1 MATTGFWP
9 VKNHLREV
17 LAYAD
22 NPEKTTGPNALEF
35 DLLQT
40 LHYAADKQK
49 TDDCVYVTALNCPKQ
64 KAYESM
70 LTTKR
75 RYGKTGGNVAYHGFQ
90 SFQEGEVTAEQAL
103 AIGRE
108 TAKRMWG
115 DKYEVLIA
123 VHQNTDNLHC
133 HFVINSVSFKTGEKF
148 KNKIADHIR
157 FREIS
162 DEVCRENQ
170 LSVLEN
176 APFFGGEKGA
186 YWLHKDGKLTRR
198 DMVKA
203 DAERALSVSVKYADF
218 FMNLRRLGYEVD
230 ERRLSVRA
238 PDWERNIRL
247 SSVGITPEFIENEF
261 HRHLNSMEWYAYYR
275 VHFIPKPKTTPLE
288 TMLKDLEREIHY
300 SRSGVGVLIG
310 AAFLIIAMLL
320 KAALENAKYTPLSPT
335 MRMEMRNVKEYLS
348 DYHYLN
354 DNRIQTTDELKSAI
368 SDTKD
373 MIAVLEAEQQGV
385 RNKMRRATPE
395 EKLQLKEDAK
405 AVTAKIIPLRT
416 HLKRLQRI
424 YDKSDYVYKM
434 IETEQ
439 KLERRTARNRER
451 SR

>member
-70 LTTKR
+70 MTTKR
-75 RYGKTGGNVAYHGFQ
+75 RYGKMGGNVAYHGFQ
-90 SFQEGEVTAEQAL
+90 SFREGEVTAEQAL

-162 DEVCRENQ
+162 DTVCQEYDK
-170 LSVLEN
+170 SVLKD

-230 ERRLSVRA
+230 ERRLSIRA

-288 TMLKDLEREIHY
+288 TMLKDLEQEIHY

-320 KAALENAKYTPLSPT
+320 QTALENAEYTPLSPT

-373 MIAVLEAEQQGV
+373 MIAVLEAERQGV

-395 EKLQLKEDAK
+395 ERLHLKENAK
-405 AVTAKIIPLRT
+405 AVTAKITPLRT

>member
-9 VKNHLREV
+9 VKNHLRE
-17 LAYAD
+17 LLSYAD
-22 NPEKTTGPNALEF
+22 NPEKTTGPNALEL

-40 LHYAADKQK
+40 LHYAADREK

-70 LTTKR
+70 MTTKR
-75 RYGKTGGNVAYHGFQ
+75 RYGKMGGNVAYHGYM
-90 SFQEGEVTAEQAL
+90 SFREGEVNAEQAL
-103 AIGRE
+103 AIGME
-108 TAKRMWG
+108 TARRMWG
-115 DKYEVLIA
+115 DKYEVLVA
-123 VHQNTDNLHC
+123 VHRNTENLHC

-148 KNKIADHIR
+148 KNKIRDHKR
-157 FREIS
+157 LREIA

-176 APFFGGEKGA
+176 APFYGGEKGA

-238 PDWERNIRL
+238 PEWERNIRL

-261 HRHLNSMEWYAYYR
+261 HRHLSSMEWYAYYR
-275 VHFIPKPKTTPLE
+275 VHFIPKPRTTPLE
-288 TMLKDLEREIHY
+288 DILKDLEREIHY
-300 SRSGVGVLIG
+300 TKSGVGVLIG

-320 KAALENAKYTPLSPT
+320 KAAAENAKNTPLSPT
-335 MRMEMRNVKEYLS
+335 MRMEMRNGKEYLS
-348 DYHYLN
+348 DYHFLK
-354 DNRIQTTDELKSAI
+354 DNNIKTTNELKTAL

-373 MIAVLEAEQQGV
+373 KIAALEEERQGI
-385 RNKMRRATPE
+385 RNRIRRATQE
-395 EKLQLKEDAK
+395 ERMLLKEDAK
-405 AVTAKIIPLRT
+405 AVTAKITPLRT
-416 HLKRLQRI
+416 QLKRLQRI
-424 YDKSDYVYKM
+424 CDKSDYVYTM
-434 IETEQ
+434 IENERE
-439 KLERRTARNRER
+439 LERRAARNRER

>member
-1 MATTGFWP
+1 M
-9 VKNHLREV
+9 
-17 LAYAD
+17 
-22 NPEKTTGPNALEF
+22 
-35 DLLQT
+35 LQT

-64 KAYESM
+64 KSYESM
-70 LTTKR
+70 MTTKR
-75 RYGKTGGNVAYHGFQ
+75 RYGKMGGNVAYHGFQ
-90 SFQEGEVTAEQAL
+90 SFREGEVTAEQAL

-162 DEVCRENQ
+162 DTVCQEYDK
-170 LSVLEN
+170 SVLKD

-203 DAERALSVSVKYADF
+203 DAERALSFSVKYSDF

-247 SSVGITPEFIENEF
+247 SGVGITQEFIEQEF
-261 HRHLNSMEWYAYYR
+261 RRHLSSMEWYAYYR

-288 TMLKDLEREIHY
+288 SLMKDLEREIHY
-300 SRSGVGVLIG
+300 TNSGVGVLIG

-368 SDTKD
+368 SDIKD
-373 MIAVLEAEQQGV
+373 MIAVLEAERQGV

-395 EKLQLKEDAK
+395 ERLHLKENAK
-405 AVTAKIIPLRT
+405 AVTAKITPLRT

>member
-22 NPEKTTGPNALEF
+22 NPEKTAGPNGLDR

-70 LTTKR
+70 MTTKR

-90 SFQEGEVTAEQAL
+90 SFRAGEVTAKHAL

-186 YWLHKDGKLTRR
+186 YWLHKEGKLTRR

-203 DAERALSVSVKYADF
+203 DVQRALSVSVKYADF
-218 FMNLRRLGYEVD
+218 FINLRRLGYEVD

-247 SSVGITPEFIENEF
+247 SGVGITQEFIEQEF
-261 HRHLNSMEWYAYYR
+261 RRHLNSMEWYAYYR

-288 TMLKDLEREIHY
+288 SLMKDLEQEIHY
-300 SRSGVGVLIG
+300 SRSGVSILIG

-320 KAALENAKYTPLSPT
+320 QTALENAKYTPLSPT
-335 MRMEMRNVKEYLS
+335 MRMVMRYVKDYLS

-354 DNRIQTTDELKSAI
+354 DNRIQTTDELKTALF
-368 SDTKD
+368 DTKD
-373 MIAVLEAEQQGV
+373 KIAALEAERQGI
-385 RNKMRRATPE
+385 RNRIRRATPE
-395 EKLQLKEDAK
+395 EVSQLKEDAK
-405 AVTAKIIPLRT
+405 AVTAKITPLRT

-439 KLERRTARNRER
+439 KLERQAARNRER

>member
-22 NPEKTTGPNALEF
+22 NPKKTTEPNALEF

-70 LTTKR
+70 MTTKR
-75 RYGKTGGNVAYHGFQ
+75 RYGKMGGNVAYHGFQ
-90 SFQEGEVTAEQAL
+90 SFREGEVTAEQAL

-148 KNKIADHIR
+148 KNKIADHFR

-247 SSVGITPEFIENEF
+247 SGVGITQEFIEQEF
-261 HRHLNSMEWYAYYR
+261 RRHLNSMEWYAYYR

-320 KAALENAKYTPLSPT
+320 QTALENAKYTPLSPT
-335 MRMEMRNVKEYLS
+335 MRMEMGNVKEYLS

-373 MIAVLEAEQQGV
+373 MIAVLEAERQGV

-395 EKLQLKEDAK
+395 ERLHLKENAK
-405 AVTAKIIPLRT
+405 AVTAKITPLRT

-439 KLERRTARNRER
+439 KLERRTARNKER

>member
-22 NPEKTTGPNALEF
+22 NPEKTTGPNGLDR

-40 LHYAADKQK
+40 LHYAADEQK
-49 TDDCVYVTALNCPKQ
+49 TDEAVYVSAINCPKQ
-64 KAYESM
+64 MVYESM
-70 LTTKR
+70 IATKR
-75 RYGKTGGNVAYHGFQ
+75 RYGKTGGNVAYHGYM
-90 SFQEGEVTAEQAL
+90 SFREGEVNEEQAL
-103 AIGRE
+103 AIGME
-108 TAKRMWG
+108 TARRMWG
-115 DKYEVLIA
+115 DKYEVLVA
-123 VHQNTDNLHC
+123 VHRNTENLHC

-148 KNKIADHIR
+148 KNKIRDHKR
-157 FREIS
+157 LREIA

-176 APFFGGEKGA
+176 APFYGGEKGA

-203 DAERALSVSVKYADF
+203 NAERALSVSVKYADF

-247 SSVGITPEFIENEF
+247 SSVGITQEFIEQEF
-261 HRHLNSMEWYAYYR
+261 HRHLSSMEWYAYYR

-300 SRSGVGVLIG
+300 SRSGVSVLIG
-310 AAFLIIAMLL
+310 AAFLIMAMLL
-320 KAALENAKYTPLSPT
+320 QAALENAKYTPLSPT
-335 MRMEMRNVKEYLS
+335 MRMEMKRAKDYLS

-354 DNRIQTTDELKSAI
+354 DNRIKTTDELKTAL
-368 SDTKD
+368 SDTRDK
-373 MIAVLEAEQQGV
+373 IAALEAERQSI
-385 RNKMRRATPE
+385 RNKIRRATPE

-405 AVTAKIIPLRT
+405 AVTAKITPLRT

-424 YDKSDYVYKM
+424 YDQSDYVYKM

-439 KLERRTARNRER
+439 KLERQVVRNRER

>member
-9 VKNHLREV
+9 VKNHLRE
-17 LAYAD
+17 LLSYAD
-22 NPEKTTGPNALEF
+22 NPEKTTGPNALEL

-40 LHYAADKQK
+40 LHYAADREK
-49 TDDCVYVTALNCPKQ
+49 TDDFVYVTALNCPKQ

-70 LTTKR
+70 MTTKR
-75 RYGKTGGNVAYHGFQ
+75 RFGKLGGNIAYHGFQ
-90 SFQEGEVTAEQAL
+90 SFREGEVTPEQAL

-123 VHQNTDNLHC
+123 VHQNTDNMHC
-133 HFVINSVSFKTGEKF
+133 HFVVNSVSFKTGEKF

-162 DEVCRENQ
+162 DAVCQEYDK
-170 LSVLEN
+170 SVLKD

-203 DAERALSVSVKYADF
+203 DAQRALSVSVKYADF

-261 HRHLNSMEWYAYYR
+261 HRHLSSMEWYAYYR
-275 VHFIPKPKTTPLE
+275 VHFIPKPRTTPLE
-288 TMLKDLEREIHY
+288 DILKDLEREIHY
-300 SRSGVGVLIG
+300 TKSGVGVLIG

-320 KAALENAKYTPLSPT
+320 KAAAENAKNTPLSPT
-335 MRMEMRNVKEYLS
+335 MRMEMRNAKEYLS
-348 DYHYLN
+348 DYHFLK
-354 DNRIQTTDELKSAI
+354 DNNIKTTNELKTAL

-373 MIAVLEAEQQGV
+373 KIAALEEERQGI
-385 RNKMRRATPE
+385 RNRIRRATQE
-395 EKLQLKEDAK
+395 ERMLLKEDAK
-405 AVTAKIIPLRT
+405 AVTAKITPLRT
-416 HLKRLQRI
+416 QLKRLQRI
-424 YDKSDYVYKM
+424 CDKSDYVYTM
-434 IETEQ
+434 IENERE
-439 KLERRTARNRER
+439 LERRAARNRER